1 MWGAVFGKFVFIP
14 QPMTD
19 IAGYCDIVF
28 SFPPLVGDT
37 VRELSYNKTLIRYW
51 TQANTVRVGDFKIN
65 YA

>member
-1 MWGAVFGKFVFIP
+1 
-14 QPMTD
+14 MTD
-19 IAGYCDIVF
+19 IAGICDIVF

-37 VRELSYNKTLIRYW
+37 VTVRKLSYNKTLIRYW